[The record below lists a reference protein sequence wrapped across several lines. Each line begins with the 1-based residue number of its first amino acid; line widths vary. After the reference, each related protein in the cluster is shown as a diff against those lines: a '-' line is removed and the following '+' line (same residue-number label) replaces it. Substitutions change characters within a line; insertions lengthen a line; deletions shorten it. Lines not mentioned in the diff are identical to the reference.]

1 MAEIP
6 KLIVEWLDDDEGL
19 ARLVEDFEWHG
30 VRVPAGFVTDGCSVP
45 PIGRVTIPKWGAGAK
60 AGVIHDKLYVSHEK
74 TKDESDDLFRALL
87 LELGVE
93 EAEAWMMHTAV
104 KYGGQGAWERRS
116 AFGLDKR
123 PELTQSNIEL
133 VEAMG

>member
-1 MAEIP
+1 MSKIP

-45 PIGRVTIPKWGAGAK
+45 TIGRFAIPKWGAGAK

-74 TKDESDDLFRALL
+74 TKEESDDLFRALL

-93 EAEAWMMHTAV
+93 ENEAWIMHTAV
-104 KYGGQGAWERRS
+104 KLGGQGAWKRRS
-116 AFGLDKR
+116 AFGLDKH
-123 PELTQSNIEL
+123 PELTKGNIGL

>member
-1 MAEIP
+1 MADIP

-30 VRVPAGFVTDGCSVP
+30 VRAPAGFVTDGCSVP
-45 PIGRVTIPKWGAGAK
+45 PLGRVTIPKWGAGAK

-74 TKDESDDLFRALL
+74 TKEESDDLFRELL
-87 LELGVE
+87 LELGVAE
-93 EAEAWMMHTAV
+93 VEALIMHTAV
-104 KYGGQGAWERRS
+104 KLGGQGAWDRRS

-123 PELTQSNIEL
+123 PELTKGNIEL